1 MDEGETKCQKIGVRI
16 LANGEGI
23 LIWDKNGLKPM
34 VGFALRAFARERIGA
49 HESGVSLQDRKMSRL
64 S

>member
-23 LIWDKNGLKPM
+23 LIWDKNELKPM
-34 VGFALRAFARERIGA
+34 VGFALTAFARERIGVD
-49 HESGVSLQDRKMSRL
+49 ESGVSLQDRKMSRV